1 MGVLSGG
8 WGRWIASGQERGRT
22 ERVGFPGRK
31 NERLILFFLSRLFE
45 ADPHSLIIHA
55 LQLIFGQCVTPF
67 CRSRGMHRVG
77 GGIFAC
83 ISFWD
88 VVLFDCYWFHNFIYW
103 SVAGP

>member
-1 MGVLSGG
+1 VASPEAGG
-8 WGRWIASGQERGRT
+8 GGERPVRSEAGRRGD
-22 ERVGFPGRK
+22 GFPGRK

-55 LQLIFGQCVTPF
+55 LQLLFGQCVTPF

-88 VVLFDCYWFHNFIYW
+88 MVLFDCYWFHNFIYW
-103 SVAGP
+103 SVANP